1 MKQFD
6 SEDGW
11 QLGPNAQE
19 RRMSNGN
26 VPPWEAKQEKDPWD
40 LDEESLSAPEPEA
53 MKGRLATI
61 ADIQAFMIAGNAV
74 VTFKSLKTGT
84 HFTYKISPAPDQAT
98 GEPRKDFFFVGVLSG
113 SDNTSDYKYLGF
125 FNTTQMVYRH
135 GTAKSKIA
143 ADASSAKAF
152 AWVFNQVFIRRE
164 MPDDV
169 LEVWHEGKC
178 GRCGRRL
185 TVPESIASG
194 FGPECRGRP

>member
-6 SEDGW
+6 SEDIDAGW
-11 QLGPNAQE
+11 QLDNKE
-19 RRMSNGN
+19 RKMSGN
-26 VPPWEAKQEKDPWD
+26 NTPPWEKDPWD
-40 LDEESLSAPEPEA
+40 LDEESLSAPEPEGK
-53 MKGRLATI
+53 KGRLATI

-74 VTFKSLKTGT
+74 VTIKALKTET
-84 HFTYKISPAPDQAT
+84 RFTYKISPAPDQAT

-143 ADASSAKAF
+143 ADAPSARAF
-152 AWVFNQVFIRRE
+152 AWVFNQVFVRWE
-164 MPDDV
+164 MPSEV
-169 LEVWHEGKC
+169 EVWHEGRC
-178 GRCGRRL
+178 GKCGRRL

-194 FGPECRGRP
+194 FGPECSGRL